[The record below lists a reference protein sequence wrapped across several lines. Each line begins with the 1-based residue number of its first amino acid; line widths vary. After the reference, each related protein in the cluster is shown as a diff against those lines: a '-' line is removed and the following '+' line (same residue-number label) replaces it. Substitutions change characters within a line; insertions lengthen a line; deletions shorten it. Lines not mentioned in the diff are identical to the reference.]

1 MVTYAGGT
9 CTKMFILNST
19 IMATIKTVLRPYK
32 NNEGKPVQLY
42 LLVICLV
49 KGKGYTEVY
58 IKEQKQPER

>member
-32 NNEGKPVQLY
+32 NNEGKPV
-42 LLVICLV
+42 
-49 KGKGYTEVY
+49 
-58 IKEQKQPER
+58 